1 MLSKTKNRVL
11 LAGFLGAASLWAQ
24 DAPLASSSVRI
35 DLPEDSPV
43 AVMKWDTG
51 TSRAAAR
58 GAALVLDLNISLTLR
73 NISPN
78 RIHGITLRVVSQEV
92 AMGGVGSVFQPGL
105 NVGPGEVFPVH
116 IVTKLMRPQASSG
129 PLLQVN
135 LDGVLFQD
143 FTFYGQDKL
152 HSRRI
157 MTACEMEAQRDRTAL
172 KRMLAQGGS
181 PALKE
186 AILKILDRRKDLPEV
201 QGRVVRGR
209 ALTNAGVAAI
219 TPEHERQEQFA
230 LLQFPDGPIQMIR
243 GSALIAGG
251 DARTPSIEV
260 ANLTDKPVKY
270 VELGWV
276 LTDSGGRSYMAG
288 SLPSSD
294 PAFTLGAHGS
304 GKVSTGNTLE
314 FSTGGKPLS
323 IQKMTGFVNQVEFA
337 DGKVWV
343 PSRQDIDSK
352 PLLLQVMEPSVE
364 EERLAN
370 LYVTKGLPALV
381 DELKKY

>member
-1 MLSKTKNRVL
+1 VL
-11 LAGFLGAASLWAQ
+11 LAGLLGAASLLAQ

-35 DLPEDSPV
+35 DLPVDSPV
-43 AVMKWDTG
+43 AMMKYDTG
-51 TSRAAAR
+51 TSRTASR
-58 GAALVLDLNISLTLR
+58 GAAMVLDLNLSLTMR
-73 NISPN
+73 NISNN

-116 IVTKLMRPQASSG
+116 IATKLMRPTQMASG
-129 PLLQVN
+129 PLLQVS

-143 FTFYGQDKL
+143 FSFYGPDKL

-157 MTACEMEAQRDRTAL
+157 MMATEMETQRDRTAL
-172 KRMLAQGGS
+172 KRVLAQGGNE
-181 PALKE
+181 ALKT
-186 AILKILDRRKDLPEV
+186 AVLKILDRRNALPDV
-201 QGRVVRGR
+201 QGRIVRGR
-209 ALTNAGVAAI
+209 VLTNAGVAAI
-219 TPEHERQEQFA
+219 SSQGERQEQFA
-230 LLQFPDGPIQMIR
+230 FLQFPDGPIQLIR
-243 GSALIAGG
+243 GSAMIAGS

-260 ANLTDKPVKY
+260 ANLTDRPVKY

-276 LTDSGGRSYMAG
+276 LTDSNGRSYMAG

-294 PAFTLGAHGS
+294 PAFALAPRGT
-304 GKVSTGNTLE
+304 GKVSTENTLE

-323 IQKMTGFVNQVEFA
+323 IRKVTGFVNQVEFA

-343 PSRQDIDSK
+343 PSRQNVDSN

-370 LYVTKGLPALV
+370 LYVAKGLPALV